1 MSRLMILNDSASIE
15 LSVAFRRKEKG
26 IGRKALRLA
35 AGHCRLMAVN
45 DGSWFQEDDSWLQMP
60 AHGPRESRLGS
71 GELCR
76 GRLFI
81 FLVHLRLEFTTPS
94 LR

>member
-1 MSRLMILNDSASIE
+1 MILNDSASIE
-15 LSVAFRRKEKG
+15 LSVTFRRKEKG

-35 AGHCRLMAVN
+35 AGHCRLIAVN

-60 AHGPRESRLGS
+60 AHGPRETRL
-71 GELCR
+71 R

-81 FLVHLRLEFTTPS
+81 FLVYLRIEFTTPS
-94 LR
+94 LRYFHQTLGL